1 MSVYS
6 NKPVRTPPDTFEASN
21 QELDSPARFAFEI
34 TPGDGDLTVSTRGLY
49 IGGSGN
55 VFCRMTGYANNL
67 ASGAKPF
74 GGTADANVFFRNVV
88 AGTILP
94 VRVDKVWSAYE
105 GDSTKNTTAENI
117 VGLY

>member
-34 TPGDGDLTVSTRGLY
+34 TPGAGDLTVSTRGLY
-49 IGGSGN
+49 IGTSGN
-55 VFCRMTGYANNL
+55 VFCRMSGYANNL
-67 ASGAKPF
+67 ASGAEPF
-74 GGTADANVFFRNVV
+74 GGQHANIFFRNVV
-88 AGTILP
+88 GGTILP
-94 VRVDKVWSAYE
+94 IRVDKVWSVFE
-105 GDSTKNTTAENI
+105 GNSQKDTTAEDL